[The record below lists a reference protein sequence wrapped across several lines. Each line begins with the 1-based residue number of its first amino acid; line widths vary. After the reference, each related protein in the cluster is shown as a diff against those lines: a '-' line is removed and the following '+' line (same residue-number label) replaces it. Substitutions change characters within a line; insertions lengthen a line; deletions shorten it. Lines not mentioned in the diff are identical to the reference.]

1 MYRTSS
7 KLASRPIPK
16 VHLLGNRGPLP
27 QFFLLGLKW
36 SGVWAV
42 IGCIV
47 GLLLMVGK
55 AAPFAASG
63 GKSSS
68 VFTYVFSVPAL
79 TAGAAAAGLAIG
91 LIFAGLMAVTTEW
104 RESLED
110 TPGMT
115 ARLGPDALC
124 GAVAGFVPGLLV
136 GGISGGLFFASLG
149 AASGGIMK
157 YWIIRKV

>member
-7 KLASRPIPK
+7 KLASRPRPK
-16 VHLLGNRGPLP
+16 VQLLANRGPLP
-27 QFFLLGLKW
+27 QFFLVGLRW
-36 SGVWAV
+36 CAAWAV
-42 IGCIV
+42 IGCIL
-47 GLLLMVGK
+47 GLLLMLGK
-55 AAPFAASG
+55 AEPLAESGAKPSSIFA
-63 GKSSS
+63 
-68 VFTYVFSVPAL
+68 YVFWVPAL
-79 TAGAAAAGLAIG
+79 AGGAAAAGLAIG
-91 LIFAGLMAVTTEW
+91 LVFAGLMAVTTDW
-104 RESLED
+104 RESLDD

-115 ARLGPDALC
+115 TRLGPDALC